1 MTGATMRRT
10 FLMAICGLAALA
22 TSAATGAVAAS
33 SQAADFTVRGSSQTV
48 LVLRMFQPQITLA
61 TARGHAVLLPRR
73 IRPGLRPVHGE
84 GISTTTGY
92 TFTIAAGP
100 SSFVCGQANACTIV
114 TFDAQPTQPL
124 VGTRVRLAKG
134 RVGAYTPMHCGASC
148 ADPSLSWNER
158 GMTYTISGAIGTPRH
173 MKLPLVAAANSAIL
187 AGPR

>member
-1 MTGATMRRT
+1 MRRISMLVT
-10 FLMAICGLAALA
+10 GGCAALLATVVTAATA
-22 TSAATGAVAAS
+22 TSARVEE
-33 SQAADFTVRGSSQTV
+33 FTVRESSRTV
-48 LVLRMFQPQITLA
+48 LVLRLLRPQVTLA

-84 GISTTTGY
+84 GVSTASGY

-100 SSFVCGQANACTIV
+100 SSFVCGQANACTIL

-124 VGTRVRLAKG
+124 VGTRVPLAKG
-134 RVGAYTPMHCGASC
+134 RVGAYIPMHCGASC

-158 GMTYTISGAIGTPRH
+158 GMTYTISGAIGTPHH
-173 MKLPLVAAANSAIL
+173 MKIPLVAAANAAII